1 MQPDVFFFMT
11 CNGFLR
17 KYFFLVEFTVL
28 LEFIFRPKV
37 KALTFLNVM
46 ETVAQIAV
54 VLGLK
59 PSYNLQKNC

>member
-1 MQPDVFFFMT
+1 MQPDVQ
-11 CNGFLR
+11 GSSS
-17 KYFFLVEFTVL
+17 FLVEFTVL

-59 PSYNLQKNC
+59 PSYNL